1 VLARKP
7 AAALLGWGI
16 ADPLTGLA
24 ARPLFMQRLTTAVE
38 RARRSPGAAVA
49 LIILA
54 VDRFKLVNDGLGHQA
69 GDELLR
75 GIGRRVAEVV
85 RPGMLAARV
94 GGDEFGLLLERV
106 QDPGLAIRL
115 GERLQRTLNQPL
127 RVGSGEVY
135 ASASVGVA
143 FGGQDLARPEDL
155 LRDASIAAQRAKRQ
169 GVGRRALY
177 DSSMRASVV
186 AQLTLHNDLRR
197 AVEAGHIQ
205 VHYQPVV
212 SLVSGAIGGFE
223 ALARWKHPEL
233 GFVPPARFI
242 PAAEQAGLI
251 GRLGY
256 HVLRQACAGMRLLQM
271 SARESLSVS
280 VNLSAA
286 QVFDPGL
293 VGEIAEVLSSSG
305 IDPSRVRLEVT
316 ESMLFDR
323 IETAAIVLQKLRA
336 LNVRICIDDFGT
348 GYSSLSYLHLL
359 PVDILKVDR
368 SFVVALEQGGKAEG
382 IVAAIVALARNLG
395 LQLIAEGVETDQQ
408 ASALRRLGVTQ
419 AQGYHFARAMATE
432 ECIALLGGMAAARR
446 SFGT

>member
-1 VLARKP
+1 
-7 AAALLGWGI
+7 
-16 ADPLTGLA
+16 
-24 ARPLFMQRLTTAVE
+24 
-38 RARRSPGAAVA
+38 
-49 LIILA
+49 
-54 VDRFKLVNDGLGHQA
+54 
-69 GDELLR
+69 
-75 GIGRRVAEVV
+75 
-85 RPGMLAARV
+85 
-94 GGDEFGLLLERV
+94 
-106 QDPGLAIRL
+106 
-115 GERLQRTLNQPL
+115 
-127 RVGSGEVY
+127 
-135 ASASVGVA
+135 
-143 FGGQDLARPEDL
+143 
-155 LRDASIAAQRAKRQ
+155 
-169 GVGRRALY
+169 
-177 DSSMRASVV
+177 
-186 AQLTLHNDLRR
+186 
-197 AVEAGHIQ
+197 
-205 VHYQPVV
+205 
-212 SLVSGAIGGFE
+212 
-223 ALARWKHPEL
+223 
-233 GFVPPARFI
+233 
-242 PAAEQAGLI
+242 
-251 GRLGY
+251 
-256 HVLRQACAGMRLLQM
+256 
-271 SARESLSVS
+271 VS